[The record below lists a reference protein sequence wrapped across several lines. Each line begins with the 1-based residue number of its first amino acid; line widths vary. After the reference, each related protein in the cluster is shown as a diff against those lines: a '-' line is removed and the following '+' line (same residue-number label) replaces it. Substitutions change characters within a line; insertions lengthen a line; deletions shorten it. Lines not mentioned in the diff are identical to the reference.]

1 MDSTKLKKQV
11 IKESDILK
19 ANLLI
24 VDDQSANVLLLEKI
38 LLGAGYTS
46 ITSTQNP
53 QEVYQL
59 HKKNHY
65 DLIILDLRMPIM
77 DGFKV
82 MENLKEIETSGYLPV
97 LVITSQP
104 EEKLRALKSGARD
117 FISKP
122 FNLAEVLVRV
132 QNLLEVRLL
141 NLRTKKLLEQVV
153 AEQKVSERLLN
164 NVLPEIIVK
173 RMKRQPEFKL
183 DNFSN
188 GIVDTFP

>member
-77 DGFKV
+77 
-82 MENLKEIETSGYLPV
+82 EHRN
-97 LVITSQP
+97 
-104 EEKLRALKSGARD
+104 
-117 FISKP
+117 
-122 FNLAEVLVRV
+122 
-132 QNLLEVRLL
+132 QNHWGG
-141 NLRTKKLLEQVV
+141 KKQC
-153 AEQKVSERLLN
+153 
-164 NVLPEIIVK
+164 
-173 RMKRQPEFKL
+173 
-183 DNFSN
+183 
-188 GIVDTFP
+188 